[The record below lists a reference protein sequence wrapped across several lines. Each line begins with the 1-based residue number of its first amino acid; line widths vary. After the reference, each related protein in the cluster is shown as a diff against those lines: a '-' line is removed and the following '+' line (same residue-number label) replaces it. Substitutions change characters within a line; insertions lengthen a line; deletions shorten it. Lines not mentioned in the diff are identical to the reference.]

1 MRRERRE
8 GTGNK
13 GKLRSDWVAKAE
25 EGRESGQE
33 KEEQQGLGG
42 EKGAGH
48 QGSLWPTAPTGHVT
62 GFGCLPTGPML
73 LYWRGGVGLVS
84 FNPLKLILE
93 MTGRDARV

>member
-13 GKLRSDWVAKAE
+13 GKPRGDWVAKAE

-33 KEEQQGLGG
+33 KGEQQGLSG

-62 GFGCLPTGPML
+62 AFGCLSTGPML
-73 LYWRGGVGLVS
+73 LYWQGVGLVS
-84 FNPLKLILE
+84 FHPSKLILE
-93 MTGRDARV
+93 MTGRDARA

>member
-1 MRRERRE
+1 MRKERRE

-13 GKLRSDWVAKAE
+13 GKPRGDWVAKAE

-33 KEEQQGLGG
+33 NGEQQGLSG

-73 LYWRGGVGLVS
+73 LYWQGVGLFFFHPS
-84 FNPLKLILE
+84 KLILE
-93 MTGRDARV
+93 MTGRDACA